1 MTDSTPSPIPRS
13 ARPGHDRDLIL
24 QLQLIRSRR
33 VGPATFHRLLGEY
46 GSAEA
51 ALAAL
56 PGIARDAGVTSYQ
69 PFSSAEAER
78 EYAAGRRAGA
88 RLLCIGTPGYP
99 ADLADISD
107 APPVLWM
114 RGNPDLL
121 ARPMVAMVGA
131 RNASSLGSRMAKLL
145 AHDIGKAGFVV
156 ASGLARGIDT
166 AAHAAALAT
175 GTLAVMAG
183 GVDHIYPRENQKL
196 ADQIAEQGVILSEQP
211 IGLAPQARHF
221 PRRNRI
227 VSGLARAVVVVEAA
241 SRSGS
246 LITARDA
253 ADQGRDVMA
262 VPGHPLDARA
272 AGCNL
277 LLRDG
282 ATLVRSGKDV
292 IEALALPEPAQPS
305 QIVMPGL
312 AEAPK
317 PARPASVAAALD
329 LSRRILTLLGPSPIP
344 EDQLI
349 RELDLP
355 AQKVSGE
362 LVTLELQGKLARQS
376 GGMLS
381 LVV

>member
-1 MTDSTPSPIPRS
+1 M
-13 ARPGHDRDLIL
+13 
-24 QLQLIRSRR
+24 RSRR

-51 ALAAL
+51 AIAAL
-56 PGIARDAGVTSYQ
+56 PDIARAAGVTNYLPYS
-69 PFSSAEAER
+69 FAEAER
-78 EYAAGRRAGA
+78 EYAAGRRIGA
-88 RLLCIGTPGYP
+88 HLLCFGEPGYP
-99 ADLADISD
+99 ADLADVSD
-107 APPVLWM
+107 APPVLWL
-114 RGNPDLL
+114 RGNPGLL
-121 ARPMVAMVGA
+121 ARPAVAMVGA

-145 AHDIGKAGFVV
+145 AHDIGAAGFVV
-156 ASGLARGIDT
+156 VSGLARGIDT
-166 AAHAAALAT
+166 AAHSAALAT
-175 GTLAVMAG
+175 GTVAVMAG
-183 GVDHIYPRENQKL
+183 GVDHVYPRENQKL
-196 ADQIAEQGVILSEQP
+196 ADQIAEQGAILSEQP

-227 VSGLARAVVVVEAA
+227 VSGLARAVIVVEAA
-241 SRSGS
+241 ARSGS

-253 ADQGRDVMA
+253 ADQGREVMA

-272 AGCNL
+272 AGCNM

-292 IEALALPEPAQPS
+292 TEALELPEPAPPRQMA
-305 QIVMPGL
+305 MPGL

-317 PARPASVAAALD
+317 PNRPASVAAALD

>member
-1 MTDSTPSPIPRS
+1 MTDSTNPPFP
-13 ARPGHDRDLIL
+13 DRDAIL
-24 QLQLIRSRR
+24 HLQLIRSRR
-33 VGPATFHRLLGEY
+33 VGPATYHRLLGEY
-46 GSAEA
+46 GCAEA
-51 ALAAL
+51 SIAAL
-56 PGIARDAGVTSYQ
+56 PEIARDAGVTTYQ
-69 PFSSAEAER
+69 PFAFSEAER
-78 EYAAGRRAGA
+78 EYTAGRRTGA
-88 RLLCIGTPGYP
+88 RLLCFGAQGYP
-99 ADLADISD
+99 ADLADVSD
-107 APPVLWM
+107 APPVLWA
-114 RGNPDLL
+114 RGNPALL
-121 ARPMVAMVGA
+121 TRPGVAMVGA

-145 AHDIGKAGFVV
+145 AHEIGEAGFIVV
-156 ASGLARGIDT
+156 SGLARGIDT
-166 AAHAAALAT
+166 AAHTASLAT
-175 GTLAVMAG
+175 GTVAVMAG
-183 GVDHIYPRENQKL
+183 GVDHTYPRENQQL
-196 ADQIAEQGVILSEQP
+196 ADQIAEQGLILSEQP

-227 VSGLARAVVVVEAA
+227 ISGLARAVIVVEAA
-241 SRSGS
+241 ARSGS

-253 ADQGRDVMA
+253 ADQGREVMA

-272 AGCNL
+272 AGCNM

-292 IEALALPEPAQPS
+292 IEALALPEQAAPQ
-305 QIVMPGL
+305 QMEMPGL
-312 AEAPK
+312 AEVAK
-317 PARPASVAAALD
+317 PARPAGVVAALD